1 MDSSFIEQ
9 LKGKLLET
17 KKMIVA
23 QLEQM
28 TQEKSFNKDK
38 VQAKWQEMGDKEEDN
53 AVEVANFQDNISL
66 ERDLEVNLERI
77 EKALQ
82 KIVQG
87 EYGKCEKC
95 GSDIEEARLT
105 AYPEAAHCLKCASE
119 PRL

>member
-1 MDSSFIEQ
+1 MDSSLIEQ
-9 LKGKLLET
+9 LKEKLIET
-17 KKMIVA
+17 KKQIVA
-23 QLEQM
+23 QLEQI

-66 ERDLEVNLERI
+66 ERDLEVNLERV

-82 KIVQG
+82 RMKKG

-95 GSDIEEARLT
+95 GSAIEEARLN
-105 AYPEAAHCLKCASE
+105 AYPEATHCLKCTAE
-119 PRL
+119 QRL